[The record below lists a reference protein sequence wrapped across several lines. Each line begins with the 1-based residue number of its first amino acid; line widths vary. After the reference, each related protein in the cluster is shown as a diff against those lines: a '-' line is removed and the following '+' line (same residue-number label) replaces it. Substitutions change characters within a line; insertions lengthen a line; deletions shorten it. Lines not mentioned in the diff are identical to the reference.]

1 MLLLVFV
8 QLHCIELL
16 VTFLAFMDTE
26 GIMVKVVSWA
36 NLVATCFNCWFI
48 LNYPMKLCDCRTS
61 LAFRLMPQGNAVLDC
76 SPIAAAGHV
85 IPQSYVP
92 ISVSQFMDDL
102 SAEEDIFSTRP
113 DNNNFV
119 STVLCDRR
127 NACLNVY
134 ADAINLFIILFIFTK
149 WNVR

>member
-1 MLLLVFV
+1 MLLLAFA
-8 QLHCIELL
+8 QLHHIELL
-16 VTFLAFMDTE
+16 VIYRVFMDTG
-26 GIMVKVVSWA
+26 GIIITLVEVVSWA

-76 SPIAAAGHV
+76 SPVAAAGHV

-102 SAEEDIFSTRP
+102 SAEEDIFSSRP

-119 STVLCDRR
+119 STVLRD
-127 NACLNVY
+127 
-134 ADAINLFIILFIFTK
+134 
-149 WNVR
+149 